1 MRTFYIFKINKEF
14 KIITKNKPYNLYL
27 ALDNIHNMDRS
38 DVLLATRLY
47 EEVCDKNDVI
57 SLNMSIFNHLSE
69 SDYYTKFNNAHII
82 NNYFTDESSKLT
94 VNKTYLKLKTTL
106 NNPTFFETLKNI
118 PNLFVV
124 DFTSRDYFWLS

>member
-1 MRTFYIFKINKEF
+1 
-14 KIITKNKPYNLYL
+14 
-27 ALDNIHNMDRS
+27 MDRS